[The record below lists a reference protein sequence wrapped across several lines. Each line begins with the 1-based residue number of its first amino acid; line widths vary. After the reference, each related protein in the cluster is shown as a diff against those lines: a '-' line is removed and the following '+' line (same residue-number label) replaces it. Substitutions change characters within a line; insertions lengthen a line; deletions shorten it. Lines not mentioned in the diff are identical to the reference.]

1 MNIAVEFSARDSQGV
16 VRVKGPLTFQTA
28 LSALKPGLS
37 LLEKGERLRFDLS
50 GIERADGAGVA
61 LLVEWLR
68 HAKVQ
73 HVDLGYTN
81 IPDFL
86 LAILRVSGVQDMKA
100 FASP

>member
-1 MNIAVEFSARDSQGV
+1 MNIAVEFSARDSQGI
-16 VRVKGPLTFQTA
+16 VRVKGPLTFQTVMG
-28 LSALKPGLS
+28 ALKAGLS

-68 HAKVQ
+68 HAKTQ
-73 HVDLGYTN
+73 HVDLSYTN